1 MFKKYILV
9 TGGAGYIGSHICLEL
24 YNTYKNYNIIIVDR
38 VINDNI
44 VIQYLKDIIGDKLL
58 LFEVDL
64 LNYNDIFDIFNTYE
78 ISYVIHLAGYKSVS
92 ESIYK
97 PILYYNNNIT
107 STLNLLECMKKF
119 NCFNLIFSSSC
130 CVYGCPDDV
139 PVNELSDT
147 NNKQLNPYANTKI
160 FIEKI
165 LEDLCKTSI
174 FLSDRWKIVIL
185 RYFNPVGAHMSGK
198 IGDFVK
204 PHVPN
209 NLFLNILENY
219 KNKNKFLFIYGHDYN
234 TKDGTCIRDFIHIED
249 IASAHTKSIAYIN
262 TLNNDNDIYNVHIF
276 NIGTGNGYTV
286 KEVMEC
292 FNKHTNNGILYTLT
306 KRREGD
312 IEVSYTDNKKA
323 TEILKWYP
331 KYNLDDMVKS
341 SLDWCKT
348 LEEHTKK

>member
-1 MFKKYILV
+1 
-9 TGGAGYIGSHICLEL
+9 
-24 YNTYKNYNIIIVDR
+24 
-38 VINDNI
+38 
-44 VIQYLKDIIGDKLL
+44 
-58 LFEVDL
+58 
-64 LNYNDIFDIFNTYE
+64 
-78 ISYVIHLAGYKSVS
+78 
-92 ESIYK
+92 
-97 PILYYNNNIT
+97 
-107 STLNLLECMKKF
+107 
-119 NCFNLIFSSSC
+119 
-130 CVYGCPDDV
+130 
-139 PVNELSDT
+139 
-147 NNKQLNPYANTKI
+147 
-160 FIEKI
+160 
-165 LEDLCKTSI
+165 
-174 FLSDRWKIVIL
+174 
-185 RYFNPVGAHMSGK
+185 MSGK